1 MSRDINKLE
10 RWKTTC
16 EVGECVGESVPC
28 RTGWG
33 NVINMKRILTNSFK
47 NNAGIF
53 AGGTPF
59 FGTSG
64 GGGRITQ
71 SIYFPLF

>member
-47 NNAGIF
+47 NNAGISV
-53 AGGTPF
+53 GGTAF
-59 FGTSG
+59 FRTIG
-64 GGGRITQ
+64 GG
-71 SIYFPLF
+71 SPFS